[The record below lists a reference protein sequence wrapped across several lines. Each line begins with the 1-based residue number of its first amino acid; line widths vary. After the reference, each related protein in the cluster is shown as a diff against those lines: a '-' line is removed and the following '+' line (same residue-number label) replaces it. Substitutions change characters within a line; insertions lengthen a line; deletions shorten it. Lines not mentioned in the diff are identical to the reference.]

1 MTQLMGALDL
11 AGGDNSITV
20 VIPTIP
26 PRVDMLARAIQS
38 VLDQTLFTTMRYNC
52 AGRPRLR
59 VESPVD
65 HDHEGAARTRQRGLE
80 RVATEWVAFLDDD
93 DEFMPQH
100 LERLLVHAL
109 FTGAD
114 YVYSWFMIKDPSG
127 AERPDLDP
135 FPGQLGRPFDPARPV
150 QTTVTTLVR
159 TELAQSVGIRPS
171 ETAPPT
177 PDGHRAGED
186 WQFTLDCLAAGG
198 RIEHLPE
205 RTWWWWHH
213 GHNTSGLPDRWH

>member
-1 MTQLMGALDL
+1 MTQYLDS
-11 AGGDNSITV
+11 AAHRPMRANSITIV
-20 VIPTIP
+20 VPTIA
-26 PRVDMLARAIQS
+26 PRRHLLARALDSVTRQS
-38 VLDQTLFTTMRYNC
+38 I
-52 AGRPRLR
+52 RPIVDMV
-59 VESPVD
+59 VEVSEDTEHV
-65 HDHEGAARTRQRGLE
+65 GAAVTRQRGLE
-80 RVATEWVAFLDDD
+80 KVTTEWVAFLDDD

-100 LERLLVHAL
+100 LEKLLSHAL
-109 FTGAD
+109 QTGAD

-135 FPGQLGRPFDPARPV
+135 FPGQFGTPFDPIHPC

-159 TELAQSVGIRPS
+159 TELAKQVGIRPS

-198 RIEHLPE
+198 TIVHLPE
-205 RTWWWWHH
+205 RTWWWYPH
-213 GHNTSGLPDRWH
+213 GANTSGLPDRW